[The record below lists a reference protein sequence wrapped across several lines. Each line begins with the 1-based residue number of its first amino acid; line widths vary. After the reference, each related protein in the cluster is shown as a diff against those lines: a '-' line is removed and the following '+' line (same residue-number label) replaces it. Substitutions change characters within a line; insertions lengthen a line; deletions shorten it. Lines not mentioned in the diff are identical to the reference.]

1 MTLPNNDAPPKFWW
15 RIKIACGAALIAIVV
30 DQFIFHLLRDGLWL
44 PIILG
49 QAIAV
54 TGGAITIYH
63 HYILGKAGNNPA
75 LPQGLV
81 ISGGLYRVLRH
92 PMYTGD
98 CILYLGL
105 FVLAAKPLGLAALLL
120 GWLALTLQAKA
131 EDRYLEA
138 RFGEQ
143 FNQWRQHS
151 GLLLP
156 GI

>member
-1 MTLPNNDAPPKFWW
+1 MTQLSNDAPPKFWW

-30 DQFIFHLLRDGLWL
+30 DQFVFHLLGDGLWL

-63 HYILGKAGNNPA
+63 HYILGKASNNPA
-75 LPQGLV
+75 LPEDLV
-81 ISGGLYRVLRH
+81 VSGGLYRVLRH

-105 FVLAAKPLGLAALLL
+105 FILAAKPLGLAFLLL

-131 EDRYLEA
+131 EDCYLEA

-143 FNQWRQHS
+143 FDQWRQHS

-156 GI
+156 AI